1 MSNPESFIDEV
12 TEEVRRD
19 RLFGLFRK
27 YGWIAILAILLVV
40 GASAWSEW
48 QKAQARTTAETFG
61 DSLLAAMDAATP
73 EARRAGLA
81 SVPATDTQRPILRL
95 IEASDATQDR
105 AATLAAL
112 DALIA
117 DAAVPQAYHDLAV
130 LRRVVLM
137 GSGMPAADRRA
148 ALEGIA
154 VAGRAYRPLA
164 VEQLAYISLETG
176 DRDAALAGLQSLL
189 QDQDAPQGLR
199 RRAGQVLTALGHP
212 PAEAA
217 TAATTG
223 GGVAQD

>member
-1 MSNPESFIDEV
+1 L
-12 TEEVRRD
+12 T
-19 RLFGLFRK
+19 
-27 YGWIAILAILLVV
+27 
-40 GASAWSEW
+40 
-48 QKAQARTTAETFG
+48 
-61 DSLLAAMDAATP
+61 AMDADTP
-73 EARRAGLA
+73 EARRAALA
-81 SVPATDTQRPILRL
+81 SVPATDAQRPILRL

-117 DAAVPQAYHDLAV
+117 DATVPQAYHDLAV

-137 GSGMPAADRRA
+137 GSEMPAADRRT

-164 VEQLAYISLETG
+164 VEQLAYLSLETG

-199 RRAGQVLTALGHP
+199 RRAGQVLTALGQP
-212 PAEAA
+212 PAEAQPQA
-217 TAATTG
+217 ETG
-223 GGVAQD
+223 GDVAPD